1 MFANTLT
8 LNLTSDI
15 VLTRR
20 NQDKYGSEYVYRSTT
35 EEAKLLIR
43 QSTTV
48 QKDGRVFNSFNLMVE
63 HVVFATVS
71 TVERTNTASVTVR
84 FEQGASLT
92 HTSEYASALFEQV
105 NTLMSGLLQGEC

>member
-35 EEAKLLIR
+35 EEATLLIR

-63 HVVFATVS
+63 HVVYATVS

-92 HTSEYASALFEQV
+92 STSEYAAALFEQA
-105 NTLMSGLLQGEC
+105 NALMSGLIQGEC

>member
-15 VLTRR
+15 VLLRR

-35 EEAKLLIR
+35 EEVTLLIR

-63 HVVFATVS
+63 HIVYATVS

-92 HTSEYASALFEQV
+92 STSEYASALFEQA
-105 NTLMSGLLQGEC
+105 NALMSGLIQGEC